1 MQADTYPQVPLQ
13 QPPPK
18 QTLQN
23 NDKRI
28 GKKFKIAFILA
39 LVFLLLSNAY
49 KFLENGY
56 FLFTQKQFE
65 IVNPETGV
73 PTFKGYVIM
82 TLVFFVIA
90 FFL

>member
-1 MQADTYPQVPLQ
+1 MQADTYTQIPLQ
-13 QPPPK
+13 QQPPK
-18 QTLQN
+18 PTLQN
-23 NDKRI
+23 NDKLI
-28 GKKFKIAFILA
+28 GKKFKTAFILA
-39 LVFLLLSNAY
+39 IVFLLLSNAY

-65 IVNPETGV
+65 IVNPDTGL

-82 TLVFFVIA
+82 TLVFFLIA